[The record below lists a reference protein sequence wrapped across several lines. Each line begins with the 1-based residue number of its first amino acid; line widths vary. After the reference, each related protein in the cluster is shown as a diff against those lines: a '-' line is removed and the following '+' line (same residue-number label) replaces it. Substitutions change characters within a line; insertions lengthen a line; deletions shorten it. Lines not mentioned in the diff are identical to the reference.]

1 MGLPGPLASSSLH
14 CQPEVQ
20 SCNPVQAQSR
30 DRPRSVRVLDVIVDL
45 SSPQGFS
52 VNDAISSDYCSVTYT
67 SVDQAADMVRAM
79 GKGCLMAKLDLKEAY
94 RAVPVHPCD
103 QRLLAVSWQGDTY
116 LDKALPFGLRSA
128 PNLFSAITDAMM
140 WILHDRGVERAL
152 HYLDDFLVL
161 GPATQP
167 DCQRDLDT
175 VLSLWRAG
183 VPGSP

>member
-67 SVDQAADMVRAM
+67 SVDQAADMARAM

-94 RAVPVHPCD
+94 RAVPVHLCD

-116 LDKALPFGLRSA
+116 LDKAPPPPPPPRSA
-128 PNLFSAITDAMM
+128 F
-140 WILHDRGVERAL
+140 AL
-152 HYLDDFLVL
+152 HQSSSRQSSSLHRRHDVD
-161 GPATQP
+161 PAR
-167 DCQRDLDT
+167 QR
-175 VLSLWRAG
+175 R
-183 VPGSP
+183 